1 MKDRSKRLN
10 EVFQYLRYK
19 GKVSTQKSFAE
30 SIGADKSNMSSA
42 LKGMEKYLTDGLL
55 KRIVDV
61 YPEINRIW
69 LMTGNGSMLKS
80 ENTEVPA
87 CEIEQPNLTFTNM
100 DLQRLLSAIEQHGEE
115 LKKQG
120 ERLDR
125 ILDLVAS
132 SNQSRVG

>member
-1 MKDRSKRLN
+1 MTVKQRII
-10 EVFQYLRYK
+10 QY
-19 GKVSTQKSFAE
+19 AE
-30 SIGADKSNMSSA
+30 YRKISARKFSVSIGASPGYVNAISKSIQPDKLS
-42 LKGMEKYLTDGLL
+42 
-55 KRIVDV
+55 RISEL
-61 YPEINRIW
+61 YPDLNTEW

-87 CEIEQPNLTFTNM
+87 CEIEQPNLSFTNM

-120 ERLDR
+120 DRLDR